1 MLLKKA
7 LELHKKFRG
16 KIEIAV
22 KVPVKT
28 EKDLALVYT
37 PGVAEVSKEI
47 AKCREKVF
55 DYTAKWN
62 TIAIVTDGSR
72 VLGLGNIGAEAALP
86 VMEGKS
92 ALFKEYGDVDAI
104 PICLSTQDTEK
115 IIETIKYISPV
126 FGGINLEDI
135 DSPKVFEIRE
145 KLKSELDIPIF
156 HDDRDGTSIVV
167 LAALINA
174 LKIVGKRLNEISVAI
189 AGAGSAGFGITEIL
203 LKAGVKNIIVTDS
216 KGIIYRGRKEGM
228 NKYKEELA
236 RTTNPENKSGTLEEA
251 MKNSD
256 VFIGVSAISNLINKE
271 MIRKMSSDAIV
282 FALSNPDPEILP
294 DEALDAGARIVATG
308 RSDFPNQVNN
318 LLIFPGIF
326 RGILD
331 VREKEITDNAKI
343 AVANA
348 IAGLVDENKLN
359 EDYILPKVT
368 DKNVAREVA
377 KVVREFARK

>member
-1 MLLKKA
+1 MRLEEA
-7 LELHKKFRG
+7 LELHKKIRG

-22 KVPVKT
+22 KVPVET
-28 EKDLALVYT
+28 EKDLALIYT
-37 PGVAEVSKEI
+37 PGVAEVSEEI
-47 AKCREKVF
+47 AKSREKVF

-72 VLGLGNIGAEAALP
+72 VLGLGNIGPEAALP
-86 VMEGKS
+86 VMEGKA
-92 ALFKEYGDVDAI
+92 ALFKKYGDVDAI

-115 IIETIKYISPV
+115 IIETIKYISPG

-145 KLKSELDIPIF
+145 RLKSELDIPIF
-156 HDDRDGTSIVV
+156 HDDWDGTGIVV

-174 LKIVGKRLNEISVAI
+174 LEIVGKKLNEISIAI

-203 LKAGVKNIIVTDS
+203 LKAGAKNIIVTDS

-236 RTTNPENKSGTLEEA
+236 KITNPENKSGTLEEA

-256 VFIGVSAISNLINKE
+256 LFIGVSAISNLINKE

-294 DEALDAGARIVATG
+294 NEALDAGARIVATG

-318 LLIFPGIF
+318 LLVFPGIF

-331 VREKEITDNAKI
+331 VREKEINNNAKI

-348 IAGLVDENKLN
+348 IAGLVDRDKLS
-359 EDYILPKVT
+359 EDYILPKAT
-368 DKNVAREVA
+368 NKNVAREVA
-377 KVVREFARK
+377 KVVREVAKK

>member
-1 MLLKKA
+1 MRLEGA
-7 LELHKKFRG
+7 LELHKKIRG

-22 KVPVKT
+22 KVPVET
-28 EKDLALVYT
+28 EKDLALMYT
-37 PGVAEVSKEI
+37 PGVAEVSEEI
-47 AKCREKVF
+47 AKSREKVF

-72 VLGLGNIGAEAALP
+72 VLGLGNIGPEAALP
-86 VMEGKS
+86 VMEGKA
-92 ALFKEYGDVDAI
+92 ALFKKYGDVDAI

-115 IIETIKYISPV
+115 IIETIKYISPG

-145 KLKSELDIPIF
+145 RLKSELDIPIF
-156 HDDRDGTSIVV
+156 HDDWDGTGIVV

-174 LKIVGKRLNEISVAI
+174 LEIVGKKLNEISVAI

-203 LKAGVKNIIVTDS
+203 LKAGVKNIVVTDS
-216 KGIIYRGRKEGM
+216 KGIIYRDRKEGM

-256 VFIGVSAISNLINKE
+256 LFIGVSAISNLINKE

-294 DEALDAGARIVATG
+294 NEALDAGARIVATG

-318 LLIFPGIF
+318 LLVFPGIF

-331 VREKEITDNAKI
+331 VREKEITNNAKI

-348 IAGLVDENKLN
+348 IAGLVDRNKLS
-359 EDYILPKVT
+359 EDYILPKAT

-377 KVVREFARK
+377 KVVREVAKK

>member
-256 VFIGVSAISNLINKE
+256 VFIGVSAI
-271 MIRKMSSDAIV
+271 
-282 FALSNPDPEILP
+282 
-294 DEALDAGARIVATG
+294 
-308 RSDFPNQVNN
+308 
-318 LLIFPGIF
+318 
-326 RGILD
+326 
-331 VREKEITDNAKI
+331 
-343 AVANA
+343 
-348 IAGLVDENKLN
+348 
-359 EDYILPKVT
+359 
-368 DKNVAREVA
+368 
-377 KVVREFARK
+377 

>member
-1 MLLKKA
+1 MRLKEA
-7 LELHKKFRG
+7 LELHKKIRG

-256 VFIGVSAISNLINKE
+256 VLIGVSAISNLINKE

-331 VREKEITDNAKI
+331 VREKEITNNAKI

-377 KVVREFARK
+377 KVVRELARK

>member
-1 MLLKKA
+1 MRLKEA
-7 LELHKKFRG
+7 LELHKKIRG
-16 KIEIAV
+16 KIGIAV
-22 KVPVKT
+22 KVPVET

-86 VMEGKS
+86 VMEGKA

-115 IIETIKYISPV
+115 IIETIKYISPI

-294 DEALDAGARIVATG
+294 DKALDAGARIVATG

-348 IAGLVDENKLN
+348 IAELVDENKLS

>member
-256 VFIGVSAISNLINKE
+256 VLIGVSAISNLINKE

-331 VREKEITDNAKI
+331 VREKEITNNAKI

-377 KVVREFARK
+377 KVVRELARK

>member
-1 MLLKKA
+1 MRLEEA
-7 LELHKKFRG
+7 LELHKKIRG

-22 KVPVKT
+22 KVPVET

-47 AKCREKVF
+47 AKSREKVF

-72 VLGLGNIGAEAALP
+72 VLGLGNIGPEAALP
-86 VMEGKS
+86 VMEGKA
-92 ALFKEYGDVDAI
+92 ALFKKYGDVDAI

-115 IIETIKYISPV
+115 IIETIKYISPG

-145 KLKSELDIPIF
+145 RLKSELDIPIF
-156 HDDRDGTSIVV
+156 HDDWDGTGIVV

-174 LKIVGKRLNEISVAI
+174 LKIVGKKLNEISVAI

-216 KGIIYRGRKEGM
+216 KGIIYRGRKEGI

-256 VFIGVSAISNLINKE
+256 LFIGVSAISNLINKE

-294 DEALDAGARIVATG
+294 NEALDAGARIVATG

-318 LLIFPGIF
+318 LLVFPGIF

-331 VREKEITDNAKI
+331 VREKEITNNAKI

-348 IAGLVDENKLN
+348 IAGLVDRNKLS
-359 EDYILPKVT
+359 EDYILPKAT

-377 KVVREFARK
+377 KVVRETTKK